1 MYQNF
6 HWIRKSM
13 KNDKLHKILLII
25 AILFMV
31 VSWVTLY
38 CEKTSNNVEKIDTVF
53 QTKTDTIFRDTTI
66 TIKELVPKII
76 VKKKVDTLYTEKGDT
91 VQLTTE
97 SKRYDETII
106 NEADTADI
114 SVYTTGINTQVDSV
128 ALKLKTHTN
137 VITNTIE
144 ITKYIEKKKTFW
156 DRFHFGIQGGVGYGL
171 TQKKVDV
178 YLGLG
183 GSFDL

>member
-1 MYQNF
+1 M
-6 HWIRKSM
+6 KS
-13 KNDKLHKILLII
+13 DKLHKVLLII
-25 AILFMV
+25 AILMMV

-66 TIKELVPKII
+66 TIKELVPKEI
-76 VKKKVDTLYTEKGDT
+76 VKTKTDTVYTSNGDTLALVTEN
-91 VQLTTE
+91 
-97 SKRYDETII
+97 KRYDETII

-114 SVYTTGINTQVDSV
+114 SIYTTGINTQVDSV
-128 ALKLKTHTN
+128 ALKLKTHTD
-137 VITNTIE
+137 VITNTIQ

-156 DRFHFGIQGGVGYGL
+156 DRFHFGVQGGVGYGL

-183 GSFDL
+183 GSFDI

>member
-1 MYQNF
+1 
-6 HWIRKSM
+6 
-13 KNDKLHKILLII
+13 
-25 AILFMV
+25 MV

-91 VQLTTE
+91 VQFTTE

-171 TQKKVDV
+171 TQKKVDA
-178 YLGLG
+178 YIGLG